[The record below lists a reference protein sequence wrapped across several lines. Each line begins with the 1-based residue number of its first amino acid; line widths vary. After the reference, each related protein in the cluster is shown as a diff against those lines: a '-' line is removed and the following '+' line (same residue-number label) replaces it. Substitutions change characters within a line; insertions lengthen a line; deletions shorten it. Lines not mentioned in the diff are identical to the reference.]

1 MCCSSQPAGLLLRGT
16 VPLGPPFYTRRAA
29 LRVHVRRCEHV
40 AFAIADKRSPRARPA
55 RCETR
60 QAKPLLFPFP
70 AKCPESGPWPVVQW
84 LSGRLA
90 IRARHVARAIGTCPR
105 YSSAP
110 AGRADPLLSRNRKGS
125 VPGGGRDNGRKNWID
140 GVAGERPMGG
150 GKVCAGGGVPG
161 ADGDGRN
168 WNRWSDGRACRA
180 ARGRRHRRQV
190 CSARGLPPKGSSRW
204 RATLVPLRRPGD
216 VRVGQFAPVGVVC
229 RLARARYCAA
239 EGMFMFDPCRVAFTG
254 RQYVVGG
261 VCLP

>member
-125 VPGGGRDNGRKNWID
+125 VRGGGITD
-140 GVAGERPMGG
+140 P
-150 GKVCAGGGVPG
+150 
-161 ADGDGRN
+161 DGRTGLMESPASGQ
-168 WNRWSDGRACRA
+168 WA
-180 ARGRRHRRQV
+180 AER
-190 CSARGLPPKGSSRW
+190 C
-204 RATLVPLRRPGD
+204 
-216 VRVGQFAPVGVVC
+216 APEVVC
-229 RLARARYCAA
+229 RARTETGAIGTGGPMEGRAVPRAVAVTGARCAVQGGFLRKGRRGGAPRLSRCGGRGTYESDSSLQSGWSAVLRARGTVPPKACSCSPVSCCVYWQTVR
-239 EGMFMFDPCRVAFTG
+239 G
-254 RQYVVGG
+254 
-261 VCLP
+261 